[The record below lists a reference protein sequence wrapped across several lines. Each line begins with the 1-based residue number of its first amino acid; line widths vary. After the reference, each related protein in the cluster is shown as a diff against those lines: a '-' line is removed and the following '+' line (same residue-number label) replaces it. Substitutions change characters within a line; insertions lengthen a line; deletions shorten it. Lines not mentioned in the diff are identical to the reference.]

1 MEGRFIR
8 VGADDIWTVGSAPMG
23 GDASPLLFLH
33 GMSFDSRSWAAEM
46 RTLEGRRGVH
56 GYDLRGFGRS
66 RVGEDAAVDHVA
78 DLAGLIDAAALER
91 PILVGLSLGANVAMA
106 YALAHPGTIRG
117 LLLVSPGLPGHR
129 WSSERPPEIAAALA
143 RTEGV
148 AAAKTYW
155 LGHRLFASLAG
166 RDKARAKVE
175 AMVGEYDGWHWLH
188 PDRVTPL
195 PAVAD
200 RIEELTLP
208 ILVVT
213 GALDLDEYRAIGRR
227 IAEQAPNAHHIE
239 LDDAGHI
246 VNLERPLAFRN
257 LLEQF
262 VAMVDGEN
270 AGSRLPAPIE
280 FDLSEPGTFLYS
292 GPDSTRGLALNRFAL
307 SLKRPESR
315 RAFLADEAGYS
326 ARFALTDEQARQV
339 RARDWTGLLRGGG
352 HLQAILKLAATVG
365 QSLWDIGA
373 HNAGI
378 ETGTMLRLCPRRVSR
393 LPGEDEGAA

>member
-1 MEGRFIR
+1 MWTI
-8 VGADDIWTVGSAPMG
+8 GAAPMG
-23 GDASPLLFLH
+23 GGASPLLFLH

-46 RTLEGRRGVH
+46 RALEGRRGVH
-56 GYDLRGFGRS
+56 AYDLRGFGRS
-66 RVGEDAAVDHVA
+66 PVGAGAGVDHVA
-78 DLAGLIDAAALER
+78 DLAGLIDAAAFGR
-91 PILVGLSLGANVAMA
+91 PILIGLSLGANVAMA
-106 YALAHPGTIRG
+106 YALAHPGTAGG
-117 LLLVSPGLPGHR
+117 LLLVSPGLPGRR
-129 WSSERPPEIAAALA
+129 WTSERPPAIAAALA
-143 RTEGV
+143 RSGGV
-148 AAAKTYW
+148 AAAKAYW
-155 LGHRLFASLAG
+155 LGHRLFASLAERG
-166 RDKARAKVE
+166 EARAAVE
-175 AMVGEYDGWHWLH
+175 TMVGEYDGWHWLH

-195 PAVAD
+195 PALAD
-200 RIEELTLP
+200 RLKELTLP

-213 GALDLDEYRAIGRR
+213 GARDLDEYRAIGRQ
-227 IAEQAPNAHHIE
+227 IAEQAPNARHVE
-239 LDDAGHI
+239 LDEAGHV

-262 VAMVDGEN
+262 VAMVDGAN
-270 AGSRLPAPIE
+270 AGSRLPSPIE
-280 FDLSEPGTFLYS
+280 FTLSEPGTFVYS

-307 SLKRPESR
+307 SLKKPENR
-315 RAFLADEAGYS
+315 RAFLANEAGYI

-378 ETGTMLRLCPRRVSR
+378 EAETMLRLCPRRVSR

>member
-8 VGADDIWTVGSAPMG
+8 VGSDDIWTVETVPAS

-33 GMSFDSRSWAAEM
+33 GMSFDSRSWTAEM
-46 RTLEGRRGVH
+46 EALAGRRSGQA
-56 GYDLRGFGRS
+56 YDLRGFGRS
-66 RVGEDAAVDHVA
+66 RVEAGAAVDHVA
-78 DLAGLIDAAALER
+78 DLAGLIPAAVPGR

-106 YALAHPGTIRG
+106 YALTHPGAVRG
-117 LLLVSPGLPGHR
+117 LLLASPGLPGHR
-129 WSSERPPEIAAALA
+129 WTSERPPEIAAALA

-148 AAAKTYW
+148 AAGKSYW
-155 LGHRLFASLAG
+155 LQHRLFASLAG
-166 RDKARAKVE
+166 RDEARAEVE

-200 RIEELTLP
+200 RLGELTLP

-213 GALDLDEYRAIGRR
+213 GAHDLDEYRAIGRR
-227 IAEQAPNAHHIE
+227 IAEEAPNARHIE
-239 LDDAGHI
+239 LDDAGHV
-246 VNLERPLAFRN
+246 VNLEQPLAFRN

-262 VAMVDGEN
+262 VAMVDGSN
-270 AGSRLPAPIE
+270 AGRLPSPIE
-280 FDLSEPGTFLYS
+280 FNLSEPGTFVYS

-307 SLKRPESR
+307 SLKKPENR
-315 RAFLADEAGYS
+315 RAFLADEAGYI

-378 ETGTMLRLCPRRVSR
+378 EAEAMLRLCPRRVSR